1 MRIERRFQR
10 DLCGS
15 KGYLVQCLKPYRN
28 PQTKVTGPFSRRD
41 CIDAISDIV
50 SKETNPGGEKK
61 GLRGA
66 FFADEMPHRIRAGH
80 EMDVMADRL
89 AYKIAKIILPALGR
103 QGGKHRDTPMCNA
116 LRNRAFEVDGN

>member
-1 MRIERRFQR
+1 MKRMRIERRFQR

-89 AYKIAKIILPALGR
+89 AYKIAKIILPAL
-103 QGGKHRDTPMCNA
+103 
-116 LRNRAFEVDGN
+116 ES